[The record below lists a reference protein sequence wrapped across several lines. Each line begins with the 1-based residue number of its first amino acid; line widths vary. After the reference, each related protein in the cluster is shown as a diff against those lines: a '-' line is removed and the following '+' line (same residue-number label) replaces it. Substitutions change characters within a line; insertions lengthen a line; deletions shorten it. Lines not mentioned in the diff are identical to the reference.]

1 MEEFKK
7 PETIDSE
14 IILNPNKVI
23 MSKTDKEGILE
34 FANDY
39 FVEVSGYEEYEL
51 MGKPIYCTQHPD
63 MPEVIFKHM
72 WEKLLDKKNFRILI
86 KNLAKN
92 GKYYWAVSDFA
103 FKIDEDSND
112 IIAIYNRRKGASRE
126 AVRFFSK
133 LYKKLKN
140 IETESGIVLS
150 EKYLLGHLEEIG
162 KSFDEL
168 LEDYNTDSKTVKKP
182 VTVISITPP
191 KQEEM
196 ETVKK
201 EIEDATI
208 KKRVEQLQEI
218 QNKAKKVISETK
230 TIIEPT
236 NNTPLNNNNNTNV
249 VSDTDSLSTKKKS
262 FFQKMFGKTDEE
274 LEAEKNR
281 DN

>member
-51 MGKPIYCTQHPD
+51 MGKSIYCTQHPD
-63 MPEVIFKHM
+63 MPEIIFKHM

-103 FKIDEDSND
+103 FKIDEDTNE
-112 IIAIYNRRKGASRE
+112 ILAIYNRRKGASRE
-126 AVRFFSK
+126 AVRFFGK
-133 LYKKLKN
+133 LYKKLKG
-140 IETESGIVLS
+140 IEIESGIVLS
-150 EKYLLGHLEEIG
+150 EKYLVGHLEELG
-162 KSFDEL
+162 KTFDEL
-168 LEDYNTDSKTVKKP
+168 LQDYNTDSKTVKKP
-182 VTVISITPP
+182 VAVISITPP
-191 KQEEM
+191 KQEEIIK

-201 EIEDATI
+201 EKEDAAI
-208 KKRVEQLQEI
+208 KKRMEQLQAI

-230 TIIEPT
+230 TVTEESS
-236 NNTPLNNNNNTNV
+236 NTNEIV
-249 VSDTDSLSTKKKS
+249 KTSSSSNKKKG

-281 DN
+281 S